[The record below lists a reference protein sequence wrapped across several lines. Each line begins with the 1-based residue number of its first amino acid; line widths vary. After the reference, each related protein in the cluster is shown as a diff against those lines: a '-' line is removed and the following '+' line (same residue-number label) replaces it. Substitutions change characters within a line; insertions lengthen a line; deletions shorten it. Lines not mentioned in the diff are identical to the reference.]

1 MGKYIG
7 HSGAVTKLKWAPD
20 EKQIISVSNDAS
32 VCVWN
37 FYPEWLNYIVKCL
50 LYSKNI
56 ILNT

>member
-37 FYPEWLNYIVKCL
+37 FYPE
-50 LYSKNI
+50 
-56 ILNT
+56 